1 VWHCIEQNGQVIMTA
16 RAHLQVVLTTTL
28 VSISF
33 ALLTQNFSFISVK
46 AQKEP
51 EDCRV
56 RTDDAFK

>member
-1 VWHCIEQNGQVIMTA
+1 MTA